1 MKQNLIVILIVLAAF
16 AGIYWY
22 YQYYSPS
29 PVAISPAPPGPALA
43 FVEKLRGIQIDTSF
57 FDDPQFL
64 SLEES
69 PKLSIEGLA
78 KGRTNPFLPL
88 FSAGPKK

>member
-1 MKQNLIVILIVLAAF
+1 MQQNIIVILIVLAIF

-22 YQYYSPS
+22 YQYYSPT
-29 PVAISPAPPGPALA
+29 PVTLSPAPPGPALA
-43 FVEKLRGIQIDTSF
+43 FVEKLKSINIDTSF

-64 SLEES
+64 ALEDS
-69 PKLSIEGLA
+69 PKLSLEGLL

-88 FSAGPKK
+88 FTAKTK